1 MTTQT
6 IDPKRIYNERIEQLE
21 GRLASIRTIDIPLG
35 IAKLTA
41 VLGGLFF
48 LFQTIAKQADPYL
61 YIFLA
66 LIALIIILSIAHEKV
81 LNRKK
86 FAQQLLTIN
95 KNELSSLESPFLEVD
110 NGGRFIDPAHPYTSD
125 LDIFGPH
132 SLFHLVNRAYT
143 NWGTQTLATWLKT
156 MWKPETI
163 VRRQDSIV
171 ELRDQVE
178 FRQRIMAFGSRIRFK
193 PKDQDIIHEL
203 LDEPPLLKGSRWFPI
218 FIKIFPLVTLAVI
231 FAMFIP
237 GAHIPW
243 YLPLALFTIQ
253 FLVNI
258 ATFKKVSRLYRF
270 TEKSA
275 KILRPTASIIHE
287 IIERDLSS
295 PLLKELQ
302 SSLHH
307 NGKPA
312 SLYIKRLSTLVEWLN
327 LRLSAIHFFVNN
339 TVFWDLNLA
348 RKIEKWKTE
357 AGEHVDRWF
366 AVTGKFEALN
376 SLANIMLNNPSW
388 TMPLIAASPFQ
399 LQAKEMGH
407 PLIPQQGRVNNHLDI
422 QGTGHVNIVTGPN
435 MAGKSTFLRTVGANL
450 VLAGVGAAVCADQFT
465 FAPCRVCT
473 SMKISDSLDQGLSLF
488 YAELQRIK
496 MILDAVA
503 DDDPL
508 PVFFIIDEM
517 LKGTNTMDRQQG
529 AIALVKQLIKQDTT
543 GLLATHDLALAELR
557 EEFPRQILN
566 FHFDGEVEGDQLI
579 FDYKLKEGPC
589 TSFNAL
595 VLMKKIGIE
604 V

>member
-6 IDPKRIYNERIEQLE
+6 IDPGNIYKERIERLNRQ
-21 GRLASIRTIDIPLG
+21 LASIRTIDIPLG
-35 IAKLTA
+35 AAKLTA
-41 VLGGLFF
+41 VLAGLFF
-48 LFQTIAKQADPYL
+48 LFQTIARKADPYL
-61 YIFLA
+61 YIFGGLTV
-66 LIALIIILSIAHEKV
+66 LLIILSIAHEKV
-81 LNRKK
+81 LGRKK
-86 FAQQLLTIN
+86 FLQQLLTIN
-95 KNELSSLESPFLEVD
+95 ENELNSLESPFLEVD
-110 NGGRFIDPAHPYTSD
+110 NGSRFLDPSHPYAAD
-125 LDIFGPH
+125 LDIFGSH
-132 SLFHLVNRAYT
+132 SLFHLVNRSYT
-143 NWGTQTLATWLKT
+143 NWGNTTLASWLNT
-156 MWKPETI
+156 MWPPDTI
-163 VRRQDSIV
+163 LRRQESIM
-171 ELRDQVE
+171 ELRDMVE
-178 FRQRIMAFGSRIRFK
+178 FRQRVMAFGGRIHFT
-193 PKDQDIIHEL
+193 PKDQEIIREL
-203 LDEPPLLKGSRWFPI
+203 LDEPPVLRGHRWFEVL
-218 FIKIFPLVTLAVI
+218 IKIIPLITI
-231 FAMFIP
+231 FVFCAMFIP

-243 YLPLALFTIQ
+243 YLPLSLFVLQ

-275 KILRPTASIIHE
+275 KILRPTAGIVGE
-287 IIERDLSS
+287 IIEQNFSTNH
-295 PLLKELQ
+295 LKELQ

-312 SLYIKRLSTLVEWLN
+312 SLSIKKLSTLVEWLN

-348 RKIEKWKTE
+348 RKIEKWKSE

-366 AVTGKFEALN
+366 AVAGEFEALN
-376 SLANIMLNNPSW
+376 SLATIMMNNPSW
-388 TMPLIAASPFQ
+388 IMPSLSNSSFQ
-399 LQAKEMGH
+399 LTAKEMGH
-407 PLIPQQGRVNNHLDI
+407 PLIPRNGRVNNNLDI

-450 VLAGVGAAVCADQFT
+450 VLAGVGAPVCAETFI

-503 DDDPL
+503 ADHPL

-543 GLLATHDLALAELR
+543 GLLATHDLALAELKDNY
-557 EEFPRQILN
+557 PQQIFN

-579 FDYKLKEGPC
+579 FDYKLKAGPC
-589 TSFNAL
+589 NSFNAL